1 LAVLNETVNA
11 VSEAKYLFVEEYTV
25 YVVMVTAMTGRP
37 GPTVEALIRVCP
49 SREVPS

>member
-25 YVVMVTAMTGRP
+25 YVVMVTAMTGGGQ
-37 GPTVEALIRVCP
+37 GPLLKP
-49 SREVPS
+49 